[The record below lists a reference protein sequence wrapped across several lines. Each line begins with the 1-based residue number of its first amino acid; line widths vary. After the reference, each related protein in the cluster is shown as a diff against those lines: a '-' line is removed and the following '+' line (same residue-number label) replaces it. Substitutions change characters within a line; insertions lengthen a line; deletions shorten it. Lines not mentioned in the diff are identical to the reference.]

1 MNILKGFKSISCF
14 VFDMDGV
21 LTDGSILVLPD
32 GVMARKMNIKD
43 GFALQLAVKKGY
55 HVLVIS
61 GGNSPE
67 VQERL
72 NKLGVLH
79 VFMKVTDKEAVLNQ
93 WLSENQVS
101 KSEVLYMGDDVPD
114 LKVMRL
120 AGIQT
125 CPSDAAIDIKNSVD
139 YISTFKGGEGCAR
152 DVIEK
157 VMKLRSDWETDS
169 EIRAQ

>member
-21 LTDGSILVLPD
+21 LTDGSLLVLPD

-72 NKLGVLH
+72 RKLGVVH
-79 VFMKVTDKEAVLNQ
+79 VYMQVTDKETVLKQ
-93 WLSENQVS
+93 WLLENQVS

-114 LKVMRL
+114 LKVMRM
-120 AGIQT
+120 AGIQA
-125 CPSDAAIDIKNSVD
+125 CPSDAAIDIKNAVD

-152 DVIEK
+152 EVIEK
-157 VMKLRSDWETDS
+157 VMKLRGDWETDS
-169 EIRAQ
+169 GIRAQ

>member
-1 MNILKGFKSISCF
+1 MNILKRFKSISCF
-14 VFDMDGV
+14 VFDIDGV
-21 LTDGSILVLPD
+21 LTDGSLLVLPD

-72 NKLGVLH
+72 RKLGVVH
-79 VFMKVTDKEAVLNQ
+79 VYMQVTDKETVLEQ
-93 WLSENQVS
+93 WLLEKQVS
-101 KSEVLYMGDDVPD
+101 KSEVLFMGDDVPD

-120 AGIQT
+120 AGIQA
-125 CPSDAAIDIKNSVD
+125 CPSDAAIDIKNAVD

-152 DVIEK
+152 EVIEK
-157 VMKLRSDWETDS
+157 VMKLRGDWETDS
-169 EIRAQ
+169 GIRAQ